1 VANYQT
7 QFSCRLAVGAGN
19 VEAALA
25 LYAQMQAELAD
36 IDIGFEAERDG
47 SEDDALWLWDGD
59 GAGDVEDVIAFT
71 LRCAS
76 AFNLTGLWGFCW
88 SLSCDRPR
96 LDANGG
102 GAQLLDLGQR
112 ESLGWID
119 CQHWL
124 GERLG
129 TGEPRAVLAES
140 ALHPVAAAQ
149 GWTPTTQVSVL
160 LGFIDCLIAV
170 DPAVADQLRSHLADV
185 SAEPVEVLCRQCGA
199 PMLAA
204 EDGTSHHVGAGV
216 DGIDYDRDLAET
228 RSVCGCDHTAV
239 AETEPDTQAG

>member
-1 VANYQT
+1 MANYQT

-25 LYAQMQAELAD
+25 LYAQMQAELGD
-36 IDIGFEAERDG
+36 IDIGFEAERNG
-47 SEDDALWLWDGD
+47 PEDNALWLWDGD

-71 LRCAS
+71 LRCAA

-96 LDANGG
+96 LDSNGG

-124 GERLG
+124 AMRLG
-129 TGEPRAVLAES
+129 TGEPRAVLAE
-140 ALHPVAAAQ
+140 
-149 GWTPTTQVSVL
+149 T
-160 LGFIDCLIAV
+160 
-170 DPAVADQLRSHLADV
+170 
-185 SAEPVEVLCRQCGA
+185 A
-199 PMLAA
+199 P
-204 EDGTSHHVGAGV
+204 H
-216 DGIDYDRDLAET
+216 
-228 RSVCGCDHTAV
+228 
-239 AETEPDTQAG
+239 PDTPGASTGCALRNLSFHLEMVIWEDAPEGFRMNAADIAQRMKAATPEQTARARSRLTKVPS